1 MKTEFTSI
9 SCGELTQFLNQ
20 TLEVTRFK
28 DYCPNGLQVQGRT
41 TIHTIVTGV
50 SASLLLLE
58 KAAELDADAIL
69 VHHGYFWRNEAPCIV
84 GMKQKRLKFL
94 LNKDIN
100 LLAYHL
106 PLDAHPTLGN
116 NAQLAQRLRLLPEMQ
131 VGENNLVSIGYFL
144 DQSTITLEELGRIIE
159 STLGR
164 KPLLIGDPCRLVK
177 KIAWCTGAAQGYM
190 QEAIDAG
197 ADVYISGEISEPTT
211 HLARESG
218 VAYVA
223 AGHHATERY
232 GVAALGEFLAHKFG
246 ICHHFVDVD
255 NPV

>member
-1 MKTEFTSI
+1 MKMAFASI
-9 SCGELTQFLNQ
+9 SCNELTQFLNH
-20 TLEVTRFK
+20 TLEVARFK
-28 DYCPNGLQVQGRT
+28 DYCPNGLQVEGRT
-41 TIHTIVTGV
+41 TIRTIVTGV

-58 KAAELDADAIL
+58 RAAELDADAIL

-84 GMKQKRLKFL
+84 GLKQKRLKFL
-94 LNKDIN
+94 LDKNIN

-116 NAQLAQRLRLLPEMQ
+116 NAQLAKRLGLLSEMQ
-131 VGENNLVSIGYFL
+131 VGETNLVSVGNFL
-144 DQSTITLEELGRIIE
+144 DQRTSTLEELGQMIE
-159 STLGR
+159 SVLGR
-164 KPLLIGDPCRLVK
+164 KPLLIGDPHRLVK

-211 HLARESG
+211 HLARESA

-232 GVAALGEFLAHKFG
+232 GVAALGEFVAQQFG
-246 ICHHFVDVD
+246 LRHHFIDVD